1 MPGQGQSD
9 RRTGPERASSARA
22 GPVPRSAPYAQRSGI
37 GPQRAL
43 EAITKIP
50 SAQRESPS
58 SPEPPQRAKDRSRG
72 ASTRQLRQPESISG
86 SLPPI
91 PTRARTSKR
100 LPHGHAGP
108 SCGALDDEARV
119 AGRSSEA
126 GKPRRRFRLKFDRKL
141 ENHKNGSVKT
151 TLDLPPDL
159 VREIKLM
166 AVNEGRKLKDVISD
180 LLRKGLGHSASQ
192 FTDKNQIQGRRGLI
206 PLPFFAASSA
216 APAKS
221 MTLTQLQALEEQ
233 ALSSADI
240 ESFHPTP

>member
-1 MPGQGQSD
+1 LEANNKIPQRAARKLLLS
-9 RRTGPERASSARA
+9 RASSASERLI
-22 GPVPRSAPYAQRSGI
+22 PRSQH
-37 GPQRAL
+37 
-43 EAITKIP
+43 
-50 SAQRESPS
+50 
-58 SPEPPQRAKDRSRG
+58 PPRR
-72 ASTRQLRQPESISG
+72 PESISG
-86 SLPPI
+86 SLSPI
-91 PTRARTSKR
+91 PTHARTSKR
-100 LPHGHAGP
+100 LPHGHVGP

-141 ENHKNGSVKT
+141 ENHKIGSVKT

-192 FTDKNQIQGRRGLI
+192 FADKNQIQGRRGLI
-206 PLPFFAASSA
+206 PLPFFATSSA
-216 APAKS
+216 APAKNV
-221 MTLTQLQALEEQ
+221 TLTQLQALEEQ

-240 ESFHPTP
+240 KSFHPTP

>member
-1 MPGQGQSD
+1 
-9 RRTGPERASSARA
+9 
-22 GPVPRSAPYAQRSGI
+22 V
-37 GPQRAL
+37 
-43 EAITKIP
+43 
-50 SAQRESPS
+50 
-58 SPEPPQRAKDRSRG
+58 
-72 ASTRQLRQPESISG
+72 
-86 SLPPI
+86 
-91 PTRARTSKR
+91 
-100 LPHGHAGP
+100 
-108 SCGALDDEARV
+108 RV

-126 GKPRRRFRLKFDRKL
+126 GKPRRRFRLKFDIKL

-206 PLPFFAASSA
+206 PLPFFATSSA
-216 APAKS
+216 APAKN

>member
-1 MPGQGQSD
+1 
-9 RRTGPERASSARA
+9 
-22 GPVPRSAPYAQRSGI
+22 
-37 GPQRAL
+37 L
-43 EAITKIP
+43 EAITKAP
-50 SAQRESPS
+50 RAQRESPS
-58 SPEPPQRAKDRSRG
+58 SPEPPQRAQDRSRG
-72 ASTRQLRQPESISG
+72 ASTRQLRRPESISG
-86 SLPPI
+86 SLSPI

-100 LPHGHAGP
+100 LPHGHVGP

-126 GKPRRRFRLKFDRKL
+126 GKPRRRFRLKFDIKL

-206 PLPFFAASSA
+206 PLPFFATSSA
-216 APAKS
+216 APAKN

>member
-1 MPGQGQSD
+1 L
-9 RRTGPERASSARA
+9 T
-22 GPVPRSAPYAQRSGI
+22 
-37 GPQRAL
+37 
-43 EAITKIP
+43 
-50 SAQRESPS
+50 ESWKTIKMA
-58 SPEPPQRAKDRSRG
+58 E
-72 ASTRQLRQPESISG
+72 L
-86 SLPPI
+86 
-91 PTRARTSKR
+91 
-100 LPHGHAGP
+100 
-108 SCGALDDEARV
+108 
-119 AGRSSEA
+119 
-126 GKPRRRFRLKFDRKL
+126 
-141 ENHKNGSVKT
+141 KT